1 MYKNKFESYNYFLQE
16 ENIKKLR
23 KIRENRRLLSLK
35 ELLGVKMKFVDTYTT
50 NIINDCIIIQ

>member
-16 ENIKKLR
+16 ENIKKLRKIR

-35 ELLGVKMKFVDTYTT
+35 ELLGVKMKFVDTYYYYSV
-50 NIINDCIIIQ
+50 IY